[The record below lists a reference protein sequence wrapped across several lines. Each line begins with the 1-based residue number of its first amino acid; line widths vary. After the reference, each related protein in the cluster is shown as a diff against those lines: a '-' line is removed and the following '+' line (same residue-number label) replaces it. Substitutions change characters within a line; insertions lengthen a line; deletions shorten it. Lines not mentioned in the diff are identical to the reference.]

1 MMSRADLMIRG
12 QTAVIST
19 FLAMV
24 KKEFIIMTRYP
35 VEFVASFAQIF
46 LIIMVLTL
54 GGLMFS
60 PNGVQSGGDPI
71 TTGVV
76 AYGFV
81 IFIYTFNTLWS
92 IGFNV
97 RREQKQGTLEQLY
110 LSPVS
115 KFAALASRITILLFW
130 TGVLSLVSV
139 TVMALMLGQLP
150 LENGWLGL
158 YILLLS
164 LSGTFGTGFAFA
176 ALTLRIKES
185 AQTMINLLQFAF
197 MILCAPFFPFATLP
211 ESVVFVSR
219 LIPLSYCVDAFRSTL
234 MGYPNGFPELA
245 SIEVELIIVTIF
257 GLAMP
262 LVGYWLYRRA
272 EDSARV
278 RGSLSEY

>member
-1 MMSRADLMIRG
+1 MSRG

-54 GGLMFS
+54 GRLMFS

-211 ESVVFVSR
+211 ESVIFVSR

>member
-1 MMSRADLMIRG
+1 MASTTNAILRE
-12 QTAVIST
+12 QTAVFST

-46 LIIMVLTL
+46 LVILVLTL

-60 PNGVQSGGDPI
+60 PNGVRSGGDPV

-81 IFIYTFNTLWS
+81 IFIYVSDTLWS

-110 LSPVS
+110 LSPAS
-115 KFAALASRITILLFW
+115 KFAALASRIAILLFW
-130 TGVLSLVSV
+130 TGLLCLVSV
-139 TVMALMLGQLP
+139 MVMGALLGQLP
-150 LENGWLGL
+150 LENGWLGI
-158 YILLLS
+158 YILVLT
-164 LSGTFGTGFAFA
+164 LSGTFGVGFAFA
-176 ALTLRIKES
+176 AVTLRIKET
-185 AQTMINLLQFAF
+185 AQVVVNLLQFAF
-197 MILCAPFFPFATLP
+197 MILCAPFFPFAALP
-211 ESVVFVSR
+211 ESVLFVSR

-257 GLAMP
+257 GIVMP
-262 LVGYWLYRRA
+262 LLGYWLYRRA
-272 EDSARV
+272 EDHARI
-278 RGSLSEY
+278 RGSLAEY

>member
-1 MMSRADLMIRG
+1 MIRG

-211 ESVVFVSR
+211 ESVIFVSR